1 MPASH
6 FFAER
11 TRFEL
16 VIRLPVCRFSKP
28 VDSATLPPLRMFW
41 PNGCQTFR
49 HCLDY
54 KDTNFSWF
62 TRILGKNSTKS
73 TQKATAEWPPGSRR
87 AVIGSLYRQGSAILK
102 LEGQGYEIIHTQALG
117 AEIEDWVGQ
126 EIRSYQRLEGIAEG
140 FTALAEGGLH
150 YRAEELFIA
159 AESGAGIT
167 GQADHGG
174 LHLWWRIERA
184 RTDSEKIF
192 KVITRLKEDGQDT
205 VGLGARL
212 LGDALCDLLLNH
224 AYDLRDAVAM
234 LKDLEE
240 YLRGNVVRKITDR

>member
-1 MPASH
+1 MVYKNLG
-6 FFAER
+6 E
-11 TRFEL
+11 
-16 VIRLPVCRFSKP
+16 
-28 VDSATLPPLRMFW
+28 
-41 PNGCQTFR
+41 N
-49 HCLDY
+49 LD
-54 KDTNFSWF
+54 K
-62 TRILGKNSTKS
+62 ISTKGNRLVVV
-73 TQKATAEWPPGSRR
+73 EWPPGSRR
-87 AVIGSLYRQGSAILK
+87 AAIGDLNRQGSAILK
-102 LEGQGYEIIHTQALG
+102 LESQGYEIIHTQALG

-174 LHLWWRIERA
+174 LDLRWRVERS
-184 RTDSEKIF
+184 RTHSEKIF
-192 KVITRLKEDGQDT
+192 NVIPCLKKDRQDA
-205 VGLGARL
+205 VCLGARL

-224 AYDLRDAVAM
+224 AYDLRDAVVM

-240 YLRGNVVRKITDR
+240 YLRGNVVRKITDH